1 MTAQEF
7 QKLGIEYCSKH
18 KCSMAGEPPC
28 PLEDH
33 MMCIQKNG
41 KIGIVLGTN
50 GMDIDFIK
58 FAKEFN
64 FMVNEIISE
73 GKQ

>member
-41 KIGIVLGTN
+41 EIGIVLGTK
-50 GMDIDFIK
+50 GMDIDFVR

-64 FMVNEIISE
+64 FMVNAILSE
-73 GKQ
+73 DKQ

>member
-7 QKLGIEYCSKH
+7 QKLGIEYCKKH
-18 KCSMAGEPPC
+18 KCLTAGEPPC
-28 PLEDH
+28 PLEEH

-41 KIGIVLGTN
+41 EIGIVLGTK
-50 GMDIDFIK
+50 GMDIDFVR

-64 FMVNEIISE
+64 FMVNEILSE

>member
-28 PLEDH
+28 PLEKH

-41 KIGIVLGTN
+41 ELGIVIGIN

-58 FAKEFN
+58 FAEEFKY
-64 FMVNEIISE
+64 MVNEILSE

>member
-1 MTAQEF
+1 MTVQEF
-7 QKLGIEYCSKH
+7 QELGIEYCSKH

-28 PLEDH
+28 PLEKH

-41 KIGIVLGTN
+41 EIGIVLGTH
-50 GMDIDFIK
+50 GMDIDFVR

-64 FMVNEIISE
+64 FMVNEILSE
-73 GKQ
+73 GKR

>member
-7 QKLGIEYCSKH
+7 QKLGIEYCKKH
-18 KCSMAGEPPC
+18 HCSTAGEPPC
-28 PLEDH
+28 PLENH

-41 KIGIVLGTN
+41 ELGIVLGTN

-58 FAKEFN
+58 FAEEFKY
-64 FMVNEIISE
+64 MVNEILSE
-73 GKQ
+73 VKQ